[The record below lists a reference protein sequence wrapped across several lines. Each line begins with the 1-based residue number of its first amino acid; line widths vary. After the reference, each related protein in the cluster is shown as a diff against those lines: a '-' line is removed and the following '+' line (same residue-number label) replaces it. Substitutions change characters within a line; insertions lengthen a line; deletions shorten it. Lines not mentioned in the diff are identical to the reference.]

1 MFETL
6 DIMISLAVVFL
17 ILSMVH
23 KYLVSLIKRL
33 LSIKAK
39 VVSEE
44 MKTFVGENTVQYLVP
59 YLEKKARHLNFL
71 EQQHGIPLIRKGQI
85 GLRRLEKNQLE
96 QVVDSLKDFLEKKSV
111 RQLKNE
117 LAVQIPSSV
126 ATKKKLDEIKRHLV
140 TLRGRIESMYDNT
153 TEKMTEV
160 YETRVRHQTL
170 IWGLV
175 LAVLIN
181 ADFLDLY
188 GSLAKNSLIRGK
200 LVAQAEVI
208 DRQMQLMSE
217 QIEQKEGAEIKR
229 VRPLFEGAQAN
240 LSKLAKSFEDAGLS
254 LGWTKEKLSA
264 VFKGWGD
271 FFNKLLGLFISG
283 LLISFGAPFWHDL
296 LSSFSG
302 LKKMLQERER
312 RRPGLPT
319 PPAGSP

>member
-39 VVSEE
+39 VVAEE
-44 MKTFVGENTVQYLVP
+44 MKTFIGENTVQYLIP
-59 YLEKKARHLNFL
+59 YLEKKAKHLNFL
-71 EQQHGIPLIRKGQI
+71 EQQYGVPLVRKRQV
-85 GLRRLEKNQLE
+85 GLRRLEKDQLE
-96 QVVDSLKDFLEKKSV
+96 EVVDSLKDFLEKKSV
-111 RQLKNE
+111 RQLKHE
-117 LAVQIPSSV
+117 LADQIPSV
-126 ATKKKLDEIKRHLV
+126 TTKRKLDEIRGHLV
-140 TLRGRIESMYDNT
+140 TLRSRIESMYDNT
-153 TEKMTEV
+153 TERMTEV
-160 YETRVRHQTL
+160 YETRIRHQTL

-188 GSLAKNSLIRGK
+188 GSLAKNSLIRGE
-200 LVAQAEVI
+200 LMAQAQVI
-208 DRQMQLMSE
+208 DRQMQFMSE
-217 QIEQKEGAEIKR
+217 QIEQKEGQEIKR
-229 VRPLFEGAQAN
+229 VQPLFKQAQAN
-240 LSKLAKSFEDAGLS
+240 LSELSESFEKAGLS
-254 LGWTKEKLSA
+254 LGWTKEKLFA
-264 VFKGWGD
+264 VFTGWSA

-302 LKKMLQERER
+302 LKKILQEKER
-312 RRPGLPT
+312 RKPGVPP
-319 PPAGSP
+319 PPASNA

>member
-39 VVSEE
+39 VVAEE
-44 MKTFVGENTVQYLVP
+44 MKTFVGENTVQYLIP
-59 YLEKKARHLNFL
+59 YLEKKAKHLNFL
-71 EQQHGIPLIRKGQI
+71 EQQHGVPLIRKRQV
-85 GLRRLEKNQLE
+85 GLRRLEKDQLE
-96 QVVDSLKDFLEKKSV
+96 EVVDSLKDFLDKKSV
-111 RQLKNE
+111 RQLKHE
-117 LAVQIPSSV
+117 LAVQIPGV
-126 ATKKKLDEIKRHLV
+126 TTKRKLDEIKGHLV

-153 TEKMTEV
+153 TERMTEV
-160 YETRVRHQTL
+160 YETRIRHQTL

-181 ADFLDLY
+181 ADFLDMY

-200 LVAQAEVI
+200 LVAQAQVI

-217 QIEQKEGAEIKR
+217 QIEQKEGEEIK
-229 VRPLFEGAQAN
+229 
-240 LSKLAKSFEDAGLS
+240 
-254 LGWTKEKLSA
+254 LGA
-264 VFKGWGD
+264 VFQGWGA

-302 LKKMLQERER
+302 LKKVLQERER
-312 RRPGLPT
+312 RKPGV
-319 PPAGSP
+319 PPPPPSSA

>member
-23 KYLVSLIKRL
+23 KYLVSLIKRM

-39 VVSEE
+39 VVAEE
-44 MKTFVGENTVQYLVP
+44 MKTFVGENTTQYLIP
-59 YLEKKARHLNFL
+59 YLEKKAKHLNFL
-71 EQQHGIPLIRKGQI
+71 EQQHGVPLVKKRQV

-96 QVVDSLKDFLEKKSV
+96 EVVDSLKDFLEKKSV
-111 RQLKNE
+111 RQLKHE
-117 LAVQIPSSV
+117 LAVQIPTV
-126 ATKKKLDEIKRHLV
+126 TTKQKLDEIKGHLV

-153 TEKMTEV
+153 TERMTEV
-160 YETRVRHQTL
+160 YETRIRHQTL

-200 LVAQAEVI
+200 LVAQAQLI

-217 QIEQKEGAEIKR
+217 QIEQKEGEEITR
-229 VRPLFEGAQAN
+229 VKPLIKEAQAN
-240 LSKLAKSFEDAGLS
+240 LSELSQSFEMAGLS

-264 VFKGWGD
+264 VFERWGAL
-271 FFNKLLGLFISG
+271 FNKLLGLFISG

-302 LKKMLQERER
+302 LRRMLQEKER
-312 RRPGLPT
+312 RKTAVPS

>member
-39 VVSEE
+39 VVAEE
-44 MKTFVGENTVQYLVP
+44 MKTLVGENTVQYLIP
-59 YLEKKARHLNFL
+59 YLEKKAKHLNFL
-71 EQQHGIPLIRKGQI
+71 EQQHGIPLIRRGQV
-85 GLRRLEKNQLE
+85 GLRRLDVKQLE
-96 QVVDSLKDFLEKKSV
+96 EVVDSLRDFLEKKSV
-111 RQLKNE
+111 RQLKHE
-117 LAVQIPSSV
+117 LAVQIPSV
-126 ATKKKLDEIKRHLV
+126 TAKKKIDEIRKHLV
-140 TLRGRIESMYDNT
+140 TLRGSIETVYDNT
-153 TEKMTEV
+153 TERMTEL
-160 YETRVRHQTL
+160 YETRIRHQTL

-181 ADFLDLY
+181 ADFLDMY
-188 GSLAKNSLIRGK
+188 SSLAKNSLVRGK
-200 LVAQAEVI
+200 LSAQAEVI

-217 QIEQKEGAEIKR
+217 QIEQKEGEEIKR
-229 VRPLFEGAQAN
+229 VRPLFKEAQAN
-240 LSKLAKSFEDAGLS
+240 LSELAESFEKAGLS

-264 VFKGWGD
+264 VFKEWGV

-296 LSSFSG
+296 LSSLSG
-302 LKKMLQERER
+302 LRRMLQERER
-312 RRPGLPT
+312 RKPAVPS
-319 PPAGSP
+319 PPASGP